1 MAPVTVTA
9 RSKSVKTVEAETS
22 ASVQEIVA
30 HVAAASRLNA
40 NRIRLTYKDEHGKQ
54 VPLEAGK
61 QVGDYFG
68 AGKPVHLYAKDLGPQ
83 LAWRTVFLLEYLG
96 PVIIHLAV
104 YAYFATVRKVPQNA
118 TQNVAVTLAVLHFAK
133 REYETVYVHRFSNA
147 TMPLFNLFKNSG
159 HYWLLSGVLLSVFVY
174 ARDTARS
181 AGVVGSAVFFVNDWP
196 APVLAGLVAVW
207 AFAEASNFATH
218 KTLSL
223 LRDKD
228 PKAYVIP
235 RGYGFSLVSCP
246 NYFFESLSWLVFAVL
261 VGNWSAWLFLV
272 VSSGQM
278 YIWAVKKHRRY
289 LKTFGDEYKKLR
301 RTPMFPFV

>member
-1 MAPVTVTA
+1 MAPVTVSA
-9 RSKSVKTVEAETS
+9 RSKSIKAVEAESS
-22 ASVQEIVA
+22 ASVQEIIA
-30 HVAAASRLNA
+30 QVAAASRLNA
-40 NRIRLTYKDEHGKQ
+40 NRIRLTYKDASDKQ

-61 QVGDYFG
+61 QVSDYFG
-68 AGKPVHLYAKDLGPQ
+68 AEKSVHLYAKDLGPQ

-96 PVIIHLAV
+96 PVIIHLVV
-104 YAYFATVRKVPQNA
+104 YAYFAGVQKVPQNA
-118 TQNVAVTLAVLHFAK
+118 TQNVAVILAVLHFAK

-174 ARDTARS
+174 ARDSTQP
-181 AGVVGSAVFFVNDWP
+181 AGLVGSVVFFVNDWP
-196 APVLAGLVAVW
+196 ALVLAGLVAVW
-207 AFAEASNFATH
+207 AFSEASNFATH